1 LLEKWIYVHADK
13 IIFTMEGGKDYIIE
27 KGWEEAIDLKKVFY
41 INNGVDFSQFHF
53 NQEKYQLAD
62 KDLQESFF
70 FKIIYAGSIRQANH
84 LEYLIKGAE
93 KLKNEPIKIIIYG
106 DGTEKRKLEEYCK
119 KNALNK
125 VIFKGKIDKKYIPF
139 VLSQGNLNIL
149 NTNHTKVLKY
159 GCSQNKLFEYAAS
172 GKPILSNC
180 KMGYDLI
187 LRYKC
192 GIVEENESPEQYA
205 RNILYFYE
213 QKESNKYEDMC
224 KNARKLAEDYEFE
237 KLTDKLIEVIKSCL
251 SAER

>member
-1 LLEKWIYVHADK
+1 
-13 IIFTMEGGKDYIIE
+13 M
-27 KGWEEAIDLKKVFY
+27 
-41 INNGVDFSQFHF
+41 
-53 NQEKYQLAD
+53 
-62 KDLQESFF
+62 
-70 FKIIYAGSIRQANH
+70 
-84 LEYLIKGAE
+84 
-93 KLKNEPIKIIIYG
+93 
-106 DGTEKRKLEEYCK
+106 
-119 KNALNK
+119 
-125 VIFKGKIDKKYIPF
+125 IFKGKIDKKYIPF